1 LLHPDFVIVLNAQKH
16 RTCPCG
22 AMAESTHGLCRK
34 CQARIAWRRKAMQK
48 NRRGARRLAA
58 RHARTFVRLLADT
71 MNRSSTT
78 KGGEG

>member
-1 LLHPDFVIVLNAQKH
+1 LLQSDFVIALAAEKRRN
-16 RTCPCG
+16 CPCG
-22 AMAESTHGLCRK
+22 AVAESTHGLCRK
-34 CQARIAWRRKAMQK
+34 CQARMAWRRKAMRK

-71 MNRSSTT
+71 MNRTSTS

>member
-1 LLHPDFVIVLNAQKH
+1 
-16 RTCPCG
+16 
-22 AMAESTHGLCRK
+22 M
-34 CQARIAWRRKAMQK
+34 AWRRKAMQK

-71 MNRSSTT
+71 MNRTPTT